1 MRFALV
7 VAIFI
12 CLEGC
17 ASLPPIMQRWADLEI
32 ARFTITREDS
42 RTEESYLFT
51 DDGRAQLPVAPGQ
64 ILQDARKVLWRV
76 RGAWLEIDTSNDG
89 TFKTR
94 LRVVGIDPTNQRLMA
109 ESPSGKRSVWGYTS
123 LRFVIGVERQN
134 PRPGYWQP

>member
-12 CLEGC
+12 SLEGC

-32 ARFTITREDS
+32 ARFTIWRVDS
-42 RTEESYLFT
+42 RPEESYLFT
-51 DDGRAQLPVAPGQ
+51 DDGLAQLPVPLGQ
-64 ILQDARKVLWRV
+64 ILQNARKVPWRV
-76 RGAWLEIDTSNDG
+76 RGPWLEIDTSDDG

-94 LRVVGIDPTNQRLMA
+94 LRVVALDPAKQRLLP

-123 LRFVIGVERQN
+123 VRIVVGMEEPNRTGLWI
-134 PRPGYWQP
+134 P

>member
-1 MRFALV
+1 MRLALV

-12 CLEGC
+12 SLEGC

-32 ARFTITREDS
+32 ARFSIHREDS

-51 DDGRAQLPVAPGQ
+51 DDGLAQLPVAPGQ
-64 ILQDARKVLWRV
+64 ILQEARKVLWRV

-123 LRFVIGVERQN
+123 LRIVSGVVRQN